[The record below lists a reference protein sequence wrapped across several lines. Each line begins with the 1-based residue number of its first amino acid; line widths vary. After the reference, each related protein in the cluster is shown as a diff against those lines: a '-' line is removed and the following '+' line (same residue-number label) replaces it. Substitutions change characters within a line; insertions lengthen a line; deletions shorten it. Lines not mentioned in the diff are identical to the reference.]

1 MRSVDIV
8 PKEME
13 ALARDAQSDTP
24 IVMLNLLRYRGQA
37 EYPADFEAAACTGR
51 EAYGRYG
58 ELVMPLIGNYGGRPI
73 WMGHVTDALIAP
85 QGEAWDDA
93 VLVQYPSRRR
103 FLDMILSAEY
113 QAAKPHRTAGL
124 EDSRLIES
132 TTAFGLGSE

>member
-1 MRSVDIV
+1 MLS
-8 PKEME
+8 
-13 ALARDAQSDTP
+13 ARAK
-24 IVMLNLLRYRGQA
+24 MLNLLRYRGQA

-58 ELVMPLIGNYGGRPI
+58 ELVMPLIGNY
-73 WMGHVTDALIAP
+73 
-85 QGEAWDDA
+85 
-93 VLVQYPSRRR
+93 
-103 FLDMILSAEY
+103 